1 MLPPSPCSSSVCCA
15 CPWAVIR
22 CDATG
27 PEHFGN
33 GCPDSDLDPILK
45 FDADWNVVE
54 SFGGGMFIW
63 PHGLFVNEDRN
74 VWMTDAVRPDL
85 TPAGIKV

>member
-1 MLPPSPCSSSVCCA
+1 M
-15 CPWAVIR
+15 
-22 CDATG
+22 
-27 PEHFGN
+27 
-33 GCPDSDLDPILK
+33 DPILK